1 MASGILKFFLPKDKI
16 FYTLFE
22 TASANLESI
31 AAKLVLLVN
40 ETDQN
45 KRFTIY
51 KEMEDL
57 EHQNDVVTHKIFVEL
72 GKNFITPFDREDI
85 HSLASALDDIAD
97 YIFYVGKKIHSYKI
111 DPTNDS
117 GIQKMAPAIRESV
130 ISVNNAVI
138 ELRNLKNIQKVVDCI
153 IKINGIENQVDDI
166 FDLSLEKLFEDESD
180 IKILIKK
187 REIYQLMEEVT
198 DKCEDAGNV
207 MESIVVKYA

>member
-1 MASGILKFFLPKDKI
+1 MASGILKFFLPKDKV

-22 TASANLESI
+22 KASANLESI
-31 AAKLVLLVN
+31 ASKLVLVVN
-40 ETDQN
+40 ESDHN
-45 KRFTIY
+45 KRAVIV

-57 EHQNDVVTHKIFVEL
+57 EHQNDVLTHNIFVEL

-97 YIFYVGKKIHSYKI
+97 YIYAVGKKIKGYNI
-111 DPTNDS
+111 EPTTDS
-117 GIQKMAPAIRESV
+117 GIQKMADAIKESV
-130 ISVNNAVI
+130 IAVNNAVI

-166 FDLSLEKLFEDESD
+166 FELSIEKLFEHESD